1 MRRLVTADAARA
13 YPPYGLLELSSLR
26 DRAIRLPNV
35 VEGVH
40 RGGPSLSVGGKTF
53 TLWWAEGG
61 RTIMKLAAAHQQLL
75 FEVLPDVFQPCRVG
89 VGTWSFIDLSQV
101 EESEL
106 LELVIDAWGTVVPRR
121 VSNAFDTS
129 ALVRLMAP
137 PAGADA

>member
-1 MRRLVTADAARA
+1 MAS
-13 YPPYGLLELSSLR
+13 LELSMDKFQYLR
-26 DRAIRLPNV
+26 DRAVRLPNV

-40 RGGPSLSVGGKTF
+40 RGGPFLSVAGKTF
-53 TLWWAEGG
+53 ALWWGEGG

-75 FEVLPDVFQPCRVG
+75 FEVLPDVFQPCRAG
-89 VGTWSFIDLSQV
+89 MGTWSFVHPSQV

-106 LELVIDAWGTVVPRR
+106 LELVIEAWGTVVPRR
-121 VSNAFDTS
+121 VSNAFDKS